1 MQQFIPPILGVLEG
15 TLQEKGINLRW
26 WLDKVLTCV
35 AGEASS
41 LLQHSCLSSLRVI
54 FASVSQFLSPY
65 LGQILH
71 LTTHSKL
78 VGDVSNYLT

>member
-1 MQQFIPPILGVLEG
+1 LGFFWFFLVFC
-15 TLQEKGINLRW
+15 
-26 WLDKVLTCV
+26 LDYMTGDV
-35 AGEASS
+35 SS
-41 LLQHSCLSSLRVI
+41 NALLQQSCLSSLRVI

-78 VGDVSNYLT
+78 VGNVCTIFYIFNFLW